1 MTHPDWCARKH
12 GPAWPVHQAQIGAD
26 LQLSADLAY
35 AVYVQQ
41 VDGAPAEVNLV
52 RHDSSR
58 TSSTT
63 ITRLTPL
70 EAGILR
76 DLLTEGLD
84 LLGVQ
89 VGR

>member
-1 MTHPDWCARKH
+1 MTHPDWCPRKH
-12 GPAWPVHQAQIGAD
+12 DAAWPVHQLQIGAD

-35 AVYVQQ
+35 AVYLQQ

-52 RHDSSR
+52 RHDRSK
-58 TSSTT
+58 TGTTT

-76 DLLTEGLD
+76 DLLAEALD
-84 LLGVQ
+84 LLGAQ

>member
-1 MTHPDWCARKH
+1 MTHPDWCARRH
-12 GPAWPVHQAQIGAD
+12 AATWPVHQAQIGAD

-35 AVYVQQ
+35 AIYLQQ
-41 VDGAPAEVNLV
+41 VDGSPAEVNVV
-52 RHDSSR
+52 RHDR
-58 TSSTT
+58 HDTT

-76 DLLTEGLD
+76 DLLGEGLD
-84 LLGVQ
+84 LLGAQ

>member
-12 GPAWPVHQAQIGAD
+12 DTAWPVHQLQIGAD

-52 RHDSSR
+52 RHDSSPAS
-58 TSSTT
+58 TTT

-76 DLLTEGLD
+76 DLLGEGLD
-84 LLGVQ
+84 LLAVQ